1 MKHYLLLL
9 FSLMTGAA
17 TFAQL
22 HCGTD
27 EMHQQLYLQ
36 HPEYKAGIRR
46 AYDRS
51 QQFAQEYAT
60 APHLKS
66 DPTYIIPVVFHVIHN
81 YGPENISDAQIHDA
95 LKQVN
100 LQFRKLNPDTSDIVS
115 AFQSIAA
122 DIQIEFRLAQL
133 DPDGNCTSGITR
145 TQSLTTY
152 TGDHSVKS
160 VIHWPP
166 EKYLNIY
173 ICAEAAGLAGHA
185 LMPHAAD
192 SVPAWDG
199 IVMQHSYTGTIGTST
214 YFRRTVLTHE
224 IGHYLNLQHIWGGN
238 NVPEFPYLPVGDP
251 GNCAYDD
258 DVTDTPN
265 TIGWSTCNLNAQ
277 SCSSLDNVQNYMD
290 YAYCALMFTEG
301 QKQRMHAA
309 LNDTTANRNNLWQP
323 ANLAATGTDN
333 LTNYLCKAK
342 FDAAKTVVCE
352 GEPVLFTDISYHG
365 VISRLWNFEGG
376 TAVGLTEDTVSVIYS
391 TAGTYDVTLTVS
403 NGTDTLSVTI
413 PDYITVLPAVGT
425 QQGLTE
431 DFESETVFNNT
442 WFVDDH
448 GTPLN
453 WIITNPGYASS
464 QSISIPNFNSGTG
477 IEYGFHSFT
486 LNTAGL
492 STFAISYDWAYAQRA
507 DNDADVFRIL
517 ISNDCGDSWQ
527 VKKSYS
533 GISTLPSVSDTL
545 STPFTPA
552 GTTEWNSDTIYLNS
566 ASLTDH
572 LLVKFYFISKG
583 GNNFYLDNIRMG
595 HPDVLGIPAIQTLD
609 VQAFPNPAS
618 ESVTVSWSETGVVEH
633 LRLINAL
640 GQTVYQQPVSNDSE
654 NVLLELSR
662 YANGYYTLCLE
673 GKSGLRY
680 IPQIIRH

>member
-9 FSLMTGAA
+9 QMLF
-17 TFAQL
+17 FASFAFTQIP
-22 HCGTD
+22 CGTD
-27 EMHQQLYLQ
+27 EMHRQLFQQ
-36 HPEYKAGIRR
+36 HPEYNAGIQR
-46 AYDRS
+46 AYERS
-51 QQFAQEYAT
+51 QQFAQEYAQ
-60 APHLKS
+60 AAHPKS
-66 DPTYIIPVVFHVIHN
+66 GATYIIPVVFHVIHN

-95 LKQVN
+95 LNQVN
-100 LQFRKLNPDTSDIVS
+100 LQFRKLNPDTSDIV
-115 AFQSIAA
+115 ATFQPIAA
-122 DIQIEFRLAQL
+122 DIQVEFRLAQL

-145 TQSLTTY
+145 NASLTTY

-166 EKYLNIY
+166 EKYLNVY
-173 ICAEAAGLAGHA
+173 ICSEAAGLAGHA

-192 SVPAWDG
+192 SIPEWDG
-199 IVMQHSYTGTIGTST
+199 IVMQHSYVGTIGTSN
-214 YFRRTVLTHE
+214 YFRRTVLSHE

-238 NVPEFPYLPVGDP
+238 NVPDFPYLPVGDP

-258 DVTDTPN
+258 DVADTPN

-309 LNDTTANRNNLWQP
+309 LNDTIANRNNLWQP
-323 ANLAATGTDN
+323 ANLAATGTDD
-333 LTNYLCKAK
+333 LTYYLCQAQ
-342 FDAAKTVVCE
+342 FEAEKTIICE
-352 GEPVLFTDISYHG
+352 DETVLFSDNSYHG
-365 VISRLWNFEGG
+365 VTDRVWTFEGG
-376 TAVGLTEDTVSVIYS
+376 TASSLVNDTVSVTYT
-391 TAGTYDVTLTVS
+391 TAGTYDVTLIVS
-403 NGTDTLSVTI
+403 NGTDTLTVTI
-413 PDYITVLPAVGT
+413 PDYITVLPAIGM

-431 DFESETVFNNT
+431 DFESQTVFDNA

-453 WIITNPGYASS
+453 WTITSPGYASA
-464 QSISIPNFNSGTG
+464 QSIFIPNYDSGTG

-492 STFAISYDWAYAQRA
+492 SNFAISYDWAYAQRQNV
-507 DNDADVFRIL
+507 DNDVFRVL
-517 ISNDCGDSWQ
+517 TSTNCGDTWQ

-533 GISTLPSVSDTL
+533 GISTLPSVQDTMT
-545 STPFTPA
+545 TPFVPVNTN
-552 GTTEWNSDTIYLNS
+552 EWNSDTIYLNS
-566 ASLTDH
+566 ASLTDD

-595 HPDVLGIPAIQTLD
+595 HPDVLGISAMQALEIS
-609 VQAFPNPAS
+609 AFPNPAT
-618 ESVTVSWSETGVVEH
+618 ESVTIKWSESGAVKQV
-633 LRLINAL
+633 RLIDAM
-640 GQTVYQQPVSNDSE
+640 GRTVFHQSVEEYTDNLQ
-654 NVLLELSR
+654 LELAAFTS
-662 YANGYYTLCLE
+662 GYYTICLE
-673 GKSGLRY
+673 GTAGLRY